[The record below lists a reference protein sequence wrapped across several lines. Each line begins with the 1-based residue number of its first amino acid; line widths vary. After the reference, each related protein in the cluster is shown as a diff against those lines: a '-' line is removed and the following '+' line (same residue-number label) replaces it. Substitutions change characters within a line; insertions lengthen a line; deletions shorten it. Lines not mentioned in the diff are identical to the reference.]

1 MSEQLK
7 LFQASDTPAPG
18 SPGEEPHPDLDAGTG
33 ALDELFRLS
42 ARWRGC
48 REFLELLEFVAR
60 FPAYSPFNGFL
71 IYLQNPAATHVATG
85 RTWSR
90 KYRRRLKPGA
100 RPILIL
106 APMSPV
112 LFVFDL
118 KDTEGYPIPEGAL
131 RPLETRDRLSARIYD
146 ATLHNCGIQHI
157 AVREVPPLNAAA
169 ERVVRITASVRKK
182 YAGLDLEAST
192 RYLVLVDAGLSLE
205 EKYAAL
211 VLELGRIFCGHLGI
225 DSDAWWV
232 DRKDLDLNRTD
243 LEADAVAFIV
253 CRRRGL
259 AQVSHQRFSDCRGE
273 DRELPPISLNAVFQ
287 AVSYIEEMGKA
298 LWRKPRKQGRS

>member
-1 MSEQLK
+1 MSEQLN
-7 LFQASDTPAPG
+7 LFQTSDTPGPG
-18 SPGEEPHPDLDAGTG
+18 RPGEDPHPDLDAATG

-48 REFLELLEFVAR
+48 REFLDLLEFVAR

-71 IYLQNPAATHVATG
+71 IYLQNPAATYVATS
-85 RTWSR
+85 RTWFR
-90 KYRRRLKPGA
+90 KYRRRLKPNA

-106 APMSPV
+106 APMAPV

-118 KDTEGYPIPEGAL
+118 KDTEGYPITEGAL
-131 RPLETRDRLSARIYD
+131 RPIETRDRLSARIYD
-146 ATLHNCGIQHI
+146 STLHNCGIQHI

-169 ERVVRITASVRKK
+169 ERVVRITASGRKI
-182 YAGLDLEAST
+182 YAGLDLEATT
-192 RYLVLVDAGLSLE
+192 RYLVLVETGLSLE

-225 DSDAWWV
+225 DSDAWWL
-232 DRKDLDLNRTD
+232 DRKDLDLNRIE

-253 CRRRGL
+253 CRRKGL
-259 AQVSHQRFSDCRGE
+259 AQVSPRRFSDGRGE

-287 AVSYIEEMGKA
+287 AVSYIEDMGKA

>member
-7 LFQASDTPAPG
+7 LFQASDTPGPG
-18 SPGEEPHPDLDAGTG
+18 SPGEASHPDLDADTG

-42 ARWRGC
+42 ARWRGY

-90 KYRRRLKPGA
+90 KYRRRPKPGA

-118 KDTEGYPIPEGAL
+118 KDTEGSPIAEAAL
-131 RPLETRDRLSARIYD
+131 RPFATRDRLSSRIYD

-182 YAGLDLEAST
+182 YAGLELEAAT

-205 EKYAAL
+205 EKYATL
-211 VLELGRIFCGHLGI
+211 VLGLGRIFCGHLGV
-225 DSDAWWV
+225 DSDAWWA
-232 DRKDLDLNRTD
+232 DRKDLDLDRVD
-243 LEADAVAFIV
+243 LEAEAAAFIV
-253 CRRRGL
+253 YRRRGL
-259 AQVSHQRFSDCRGE
+259 TQVSQQRLSDGRDQ

-287 AVSYIEEMGKA
+287 AASYIEGMGKT
-298 LWRKPRKQGRS
+298 LWRKPRKQGRY

>member
-7 LFQASDTPAPG
+7 LFQASDTPGPG
-18 SPGEEPHPDLDAGTG
+18 SPGEELPADLDAGTG

-42 ARWRGC
+42 DRWRGR

-71 IYLQNPAATHVATG
+71 IYLQNPAATHVATA

-118 KDTEGYPIPEGAL
+118 KDTEGYPIPEAAL
-131 RPLETRDRLSARIYD
+131 RPLATRDRLSARIYE

-157 AVREVPPLNAAA
+157 AVREVPPLNATA
-169 ERVVRITASVRKK
+169 ERGVRITAPVRKK
-182 YAGLDLEAST
+182 YADLELETST

-232 DRKDLDLNRTD
+232 DRKDLDLNRID
-243 LEADAVAFIV
+243 LEADAAAFVV

-259 AQVSHQRFSDCRGE
+259 AEVSHQRFGDCRGE

-287 AVSYIEEMGKA
+287 AVSYIEDMGKS
-298 LWRKPRKQGRS
+298 LWRKPRKHGRY

>member
-1 MSEQLK
+1 MSEQLN
-7 LFQASDTPAPG
+7 LFQASDTPEPG
-18 SPGEEPHPDLDAGTG
+18 SPGEDPHPDLDAVTG

-48 REFLELLEFVAR
+48 REFFELLEFVAR

-71 IYLQNPAATHVATG
+71 IYLQNPDATHVATA

-90 KYRRRLKPGA
+90 KYRRRLKPDA

-118 KDTEGYPIPEGAL
+118 KDTEGYPITEGAL
-131 RPLETRDRLSARIYD
+131 RPLDARDHLSARIYD

-157 AVREVPPLNAAA
+157 AVREGPPLNAAA
-169 ERVVRITASVRKK
+169 ERVVRITASGRKI
-182 YAGLDLEAST
+182 YAGLELEATT
-192 RYLVLVDAGLSLE
+192 RYLVLVETGLSLE

-225 DSDAWWV
+225 DSDAWWL
-232 DRKDLDLNRTD
+232 DRKDLDLNRID

-259 AQVSHQRFSDCRGE
+259 AQVSARRFSDSRDPG
-273 DRELPPISLNAVFQ
+273 RELPPISLNAVFQ
-287 AVSYIEEMGKA
+287 AVSYIEDMGKA
-298 LWRKPRKQGRS
+298 LWRKPRKQGRY

>member
-1 MSEQLK
+1 MSEQLS
-7 LFQASDTPAPG
+7 LFQASDTPGPG
-18 SPGEEPHPDLDAGTG
+18 SPGDDPHPDLEADTG

-48 REFLELLEFVAR
+48 REFFELLEFVAR

-71 IYLQNPAATHVATG
+71 IYLQNPAATHVATS

-118 KDTEGYPIPEGAL
+118 KDTEGYPITEGAL
-131 RPLETRDRLSARIYD
+131 RPLDSRDHLSSRIYD

-157 AVREVPPLNAAA
+157 AVREGPPQNAAA

-192 RYLVLVDAGLSLE
+192 RYLVVVDAGLG
-205 EKYAAL
+205 
-211 VLELGRIFCGHLGI
+211 LGK
-225 DSDAWWV
+225 S
-232 DRKDLDLNRTD
+232 T
-243 LEADAVAFIV
+243 
-253 CRRRGL
+253 
-259 AQVSHQRFSDCRGE
+259 
-273 DRELPPISLNAVFQ
+273 PPWYSSWAVFS
-287 AVSYIEEMGKA
+287 AGTWASTATHGGWTARI
-298 LWRKPRKQGRS
+298 WT

>member
-7 LFQASDTPAPG
+7 LFQASDAPGPG
-18 SPGEEPHPDLDAGTG
+18 SPGEALYADLDADTG

-118 KDTEGYPIPEGAL
+118 KDTEGYPVAEAAL
-131 RPLETRDRLSARIYD
+131 RPLETRERLSARIYD

-157 AVREVPPLNAAA
+157 AVREVPPLNPAA

-182 YAGLDLEAST
+182 YADLELEATT

-205 EKYAAL
+205 EKYATL
-211 VLELGRIFCGHLGI
+211 VLGLGRIFCGHLGI

-232 DRKDLDLNRTD
+232 DRKDLDLDRID
-243 LEADAVAFIV
+243 LEADAAAFIV
-253 CRRRGL
+253 YRRRGL
-259 AQVSHQRFSDCRGE
+259 TQVSQQRLSDGRDQ

-287 AVSYIEEMGKA
+287 AASYIEGMGKT
-298 LWRKPRKQGRS
+298 LWRKPRKQGRY

>member
-7 LFQASDTPAPG
+7 LFQASDAPGPG
-18 SPGEEPHPDLDAGTG
+18 SPGEALYADLDADTG

-118 KDTEGYPIPEGAL
+118 KDTEGYPVAEAAL
-131 RPLETRDRLSARIYD
+131 RPLETRERLSARIYD

-182 YAGLDLEAST
+182 YADLELEATT

-205 EKYAAL
+205 EKYATL
-211 VLELGRIFCGHLGI
+211 VLGLGRIFCGHLGI

-232 DRKDLDLNRTD
+232 DRKDLDLDRID

-253 CRRRGL
+253 YRRRGL
-259 AQVSHQRFSDCRGE
+259 TQVSQQRLSDGRDQ

-287 AVSYIEEMGKA
+287 AASYIEGMGKT
-298 LWRKPRKQGRS
+298 LWRKPRKQGRY

>member
-1 MSEQLK
+1 MSEQLN
-7 LFQASDTPAPG
+7 LFQASDTP
-18 SPGEEPHPDLDAGTG
+18 SPGRPGEDPHPDFDAATG

-106 APMSPV
+106 APMAPV

-118 KDTEGYPIPEGAL
+118 KDTEGYPITEGAL
-131 RPLETRDRLSARIYD
+131 RPLETRDRLSARIYE

-157 AVREVPPLNAAA
+157 TVREVPPLNAAA
-169 ERVVRITASVRKK
+169 ERVVRITASVRKN
-182 YAGLDLEAST
+182 YAGMELEAST
-192 RYLVLVDAGLSLE
+192 RYLVLVETGLRLE

-211 VLELGRIFCGHLGI
+211 ALELGRIFCGHLGI

-232 DRKDLDLNRTD
+232 DRKDLDLNRIE

-253 CRRRGL
+253 CRRKGL
-259 AQVSHQRFSDCRGE
+259 AQVSARRFSDGRGE

-287 AVSYIEEMGKA
+287 AVSYIEDMGKT

>member
-1 MSEQLK
+1 MSEQLS
-7 LFQASDTPAPG
+7 LFKASDTSGPAG
-18 SPGEEPHPDLDAGTG
+18 PGEDSQPDLDADTG
-33 ALDELFRLS
+33 ALDDLFRMS

-71 IYLQNPAATHVATG
+71 IYLQNPAATYVATG
-85 RTWSR
+85 RTWLR
-90 KYRRRLKPGA
+90 KHRRRLKPGA

-118 KDTEGYPIPEGAL
+118 RDTEGYPISEGAL
-131 RPLETRDRLSARIYD
+131 RPLGVRDHLSSRIYE

-157 AVREVPPLNAAA
+157 AVREVQPLNAAA
-169 ERVVRITASVRKK
+169 ERGVRITASARKK
-182 YAGLDLEAST
+182 YAGLELEATT
-192 RYLVLVDAGLSLE
+192 RYLVLIDAGLSLE
-205 EKYAAL
+205 EKYATL

-232 DRKDLDLNRTD
+232 DRKDLDLNRID
-243 LEADAVAFIV
+243 LEADAVAFLV
-253 CRRRGL
+253 SRRRGL
-259 AQVSHQRFSDCRGE
+259 AQVSHQRFNDCRDQ

-287 AVSYIEEMGKA
+287 AVSYIEDMGKT
-298 LWRKPRKQGRS
+298 LWRKPRKQGRY

>member
-7 LFQASDTPAPG
+7 LFQAPDAPG
-18 SPGEEPHPDLDAGTG
+18 PGISGQALHPDLDADTG
-33 ALDELFRLS
+33 ALDELFRMS

-71 IYLQNPAATHVATG
+71 IYLQNPDATHVATG

-90 KYRRRLKPGA
+90 KYRRQLKPGA

-118 KDTEGYPIPEGAL
+118 KDTEGYPITEGAL
-131 RPLETRDRLSARIYD
+131 RPIETRDRLSSRIYD

-157 AVREVPPLNAAA
+157 AVREVPPLNAAG

-182 YAGLDLEAST
+182 YAGLELEAST
-192 RYLVLVDAGLSLE
+192 RYLVLIDAGLSLE
-205 EKYAAL
+205 EKYATL
-211 VLELGRIFCGHLGI
+211 ILELGRIFCGHLGI

-232 DRKDLDLNRTD
+232 DRKDLDLNRID
-243 LEADAVAFIV
+243 LEADAAAFIV

-259 AQVSHQRFSDCRGE
+259 AQVSHQWFSDCRDQ

-287 AVSYIEEMGKA
+287 AASYVEDMGKT
-298 LWRKPRKQGRS
+298 LWRKPRKKGRY

>member
-1 MSEQLK
+1 MPEQLN
-7 LFQASDTPAPG
+7 LFQGSDTPGPG
-18 SPGEEPHPDLDAGTG
+18 SPGEVPQPDLDEGTG

-42 ARWRGC
+42 ARWRGR
-48 REFLELLEFVAR
+48 REFLELLEFIAR

-118 KDTEGYPIPEGAL
+118 KDTEGYPVAGGAL
-131 RPLETRDRLSARIYD
+131 RPPETRDRLSSRIYD
-146 ATLHNCGIQHI
+146 ATLHNSRIQHI
-157 AVREVPPLNAAA
+157 AVREVPTLNSAA
-169 ERVVRITASVRKK
+169 ERVVRITASVRKN
-182 YAGLDLEAST
+182 YASLELEATT

-205 EKYAAL
+205 EKYACL

-232 DRKDLDLNRTD
+232 DRKDLDLNRID
-243 LEADAVAFIV
+243 LEADAAAFIV

-259 AQVSHQRFSDCRGE
+259 APVSRQRFSDGRDQ

-287 AVSYIEEMGKA
+287 AASYIEDMGKT
-298 LWRKPRKQGRS
+298 LWRKPRKQSRY